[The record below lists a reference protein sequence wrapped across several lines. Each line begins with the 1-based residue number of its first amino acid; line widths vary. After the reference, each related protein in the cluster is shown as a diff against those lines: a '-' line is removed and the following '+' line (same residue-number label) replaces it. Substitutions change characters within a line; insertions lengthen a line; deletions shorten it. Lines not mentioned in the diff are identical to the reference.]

1 VVAHSMT
8 VIAVQAGY
16 GHHVIDEQPG
26 KAREALGAIQA
37 TSREALTEMRRMLGV
52 LRQPSPA
59 PFGVSEPQISRP
71 TGGHDGSGG
80 QLNGVEISSRDVP
93 VSHPPAP
100 LAPAP
105 GLADLDRLIARI
117 GNAGVAVDLRVLG
130 IRRELPQGIDLA
142 AFRIVQEALTNVVKH
157 ADTPFCTVTIGY
169 HPDELSIE
177 VADQGRGCQVPAA
190 AGTGAGSRGEPGAEP
205 TGGHGLIGMRERV
218 GLYGGDLTAQ
228 PLPGRGFRVA
238 ARLPIGDDRP

>member
-37 TSREALTEMRRMLGV
+37 TSREALSEMRRMLGV

-59 PFGVSEPQISRP
+59 PFGVSELQISQP
-71 TGGHDGSGG
+71 NDPENVT
-80 QLNGVEISSRDVP
+80 RDVP
-93 VSHPPAP
+93 AGRPPAP

-117 GNAGVAVDLRVLG
+117 GNAGVAVDLRVHG
-130 IRRELPQGIDLA
+130 IRSELPQGIDLA

-177 VADQGRGCQVPAA
+177 VADQGRGCQVPAV
-190 AGTGAGSRGEPGAEP
+190 AGTGAGSRGEPGAEA

-218 GLYGGDLTAQ
+218 SLYGGELTAQ
-228 PLPGRGFRVA
+228 PLPERGFRVA